1 MGTILLKRI
10 LMVLLACSINSFSIY
25 AFAADAISDLEK
37 RVKHDP
43 SSSQVVYASQI
54 LSDKRLG
61 KIKLKSSHLV
71 KAEYLYQT
79 AKNQGLFTE
88 DELFKSDFVD
98 LVRAVSY
105 IRSKQKRRLF
115 WSSKYTNTY
124 VHPSDGITKI
134 PIQFYENK
142 HVYIHFK
149 NFDRNKK
156 FGGYKTF
163 SRSIDF
169 DSGKVFASLVA
180 PILRE
185 KDKTAFLR
193 ELSIQLALSGLSHV
207 LSFRDVGLYQG
218 YRKGKL
224 LHKVTFQTEL
234 YEADLSRLYTNSVP
248 VESMADIML
257 QASRAIFQMHQM
269 GYIHRDIKPANFFVR
284 KARGQIQLVIA
295 DFGLSQLASGPGFG
309 KHLAGTRGYMDPNI
323 SLNHVEK
330 KWTCKS
336 FEECQLADIYSLG
349 ISFYSLIKGRNNNLK
364 QITNKINHIALPKN
378 KQNPPSTQWIYQYIK
393 ELDEAYL
400 IAAQSLS
407 ASEGLDNE
415 GLWSLEKLAWSR
427 VNPDPQKRPSLR
439 VLIDSL
445 EQINAGLRA
454 DAA

>member
-1 MGTILLKRI
+1 
-10 LMVLLACSINSFSIY
+10 
-25 AFAADAISDLEK
+25 
-37 RVKHDP
+37 
-43 SSSQVVYASQI
+43 
-54 LSDKRLG
+54 
-61 KIKLKSSHLV
+61 
-71 KAEYLYQT
+71 
-79 AKNQGLFTE
+79 
-88 DELFKSDFVD
+88 
-98 LVRAVSY
+98 
-105 IRSKQKRRLF
+105 
-115 WSSKYTNTY
+115 
-124 VHPSDGITKI
+124 
-134 PIQFYENK
+134 
-142 HVYIHFK
+142 
-149 NFDRNKK
+149 
-156 FGGYKTF
+156 
-163 SRSIDF
+163 
-169 DSGKVFASLVA
+169 
-180 PILRE
+180 
-185 KDKTAFLR
+185 
-193 ELSIQLALSGLSHV
+193 
-207 LSFRDVGLYQG
+207 
-218 YRKGKL
+218 
-224 LHKVTFQTEL
+224 
-234 YEADLSRLYTNSVP
+234 
-248 VESMADIML
+248 
-257 QASRAIFQMHQM
+257 MHQM

-415 GLWSLEKLAWSR
+415 GLWSLEKLAWSM